1 MRKTRRNFLQ
11 NVALAVTSLPLSP
24 TLLANYRFSE
34 NPFKLGVASGSATHD
49 SIVLWTRLLAAKTF
63 ESTQKTEVIPVKWEL
78 AESSEFKPILQ
89 SGISNAFSE
98 LAYSVHVEVSG
109 LKENTTFFYRFTVG
123 DFSSPVGK
131 TRTFYGAS
139 EGTDQR
145 LRIGVASCQHFER
158 GYFNSYPHLIDDNPD
173 LVLFLG
179 DYIYEYAPTKAGV
192 RAHRGDWCL
201 SLADYRDRYAQYRQD
216 KDLQA
221 AHAHCPWLIVWDDHE
236 VQNDYAGRQQGS
248 QGPTTDFQRRRAAA
262 YQAFYEHMPLKSSV
276 LTKGSVGL
284 SSGTEMR
291 IYDHYRVGRLLS
303 ISMLDTRQ
311 YRSPQACN
319 LNDQSGSSTLELPAC
334 EALADVRRTM
344 LGEPQEKWLG
354 QQMSHNKDYSW
365 NLIAQTTLFGSRRF
379 PGQDGSNRIWNDG
392 WDGYPAA
399 RQRLIEQLIKNSVS
413 NPIILGG
420 DVHGYYVGHLLE
432 SYEKQASKP
441 IGFEII
447 TSSISGHDGYKITP
461 AFFRRNPHFFYA
473 EGARRGYVMIDLTSQ
488 EMRIALRSIR
498 NQRTPESQIETLA
511 EFRIT
516 SGRLALEHVLDT
528 KRQSTQDEDQ
538 SVTPNRLRS

>member
-78 AESSEFKPILQ
+78 AESSEFKPIVQ

-131 TRTFYGAS
+131 TRTFYGAN

-145 LRIGVASCQHFER
+145 LRIGVASCQHFEH

-192 RAHRGDWCL
+192 RAHRGHWCL

-221 AHAHCPWLIVWDDHE
+221 AHAHCPWLIIWDDHE

-276 LTKGSVGL
+276 LTKGSAGL

-334 EALADVRRTM
+334 EALADVRRIM

-365 NLIAQTTLFGSRRF
+365 GNPPLFR
-379 PGQDGSNRIWNDG
+379 
-392 WDGYPAA
+392 
-399 RQRLIEQLIKNSVS
+399 
-413 NPIILGG
+413 G
-420 DVHGYYVGHLLE
+420 DR
-432 SYEKQASKP
+432 K
-441 IGFEII
+441 
-447 TSSISGHDGYKITP
+447 
-461 AFFRRNPHFFYA
+461 
-473 EGARRGYVMIDLTSQ
+473 
-488 EMRIALRSIR
+488 
-498 NQRTPESQIETLA
+498 
-511 EFRIT
+511 
-516 SGRLALEHVLDT
+516 
-528 KRQSTQDEDQ
+528 
-538 SVTPNRLRS
+538 